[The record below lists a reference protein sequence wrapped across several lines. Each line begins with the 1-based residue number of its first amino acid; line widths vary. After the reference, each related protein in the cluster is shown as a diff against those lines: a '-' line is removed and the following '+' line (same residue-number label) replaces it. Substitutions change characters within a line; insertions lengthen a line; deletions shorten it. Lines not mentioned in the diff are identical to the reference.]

1 MKKNSKNFD
10 LKAKL
15 GNILMMKGKKKT
27 GEKILL
33 KSVKRLQKS
42 ISKNLRTLV
51 QLSIVNTTSTFKL
64 NEQIVKKGKRKAVRI
79 TPSFI
84 PSDSLRLTTSLK
96 FLKMGAFKNRKA
108 VSFYEKFTD
117 EILAS
122 FTLKSQA
129 VEKKNEVQK
138 EILANKRYL
147 SRFRW

>member
-1 MKKNSKNFD
+1 MRKNSKNFS

-15 GNILMMKGKKKT
+15 GNILMSNGKKKT

-42 ISKNLRTLV
+42 AGKNLRTLV

-64 NEQIVKKGKRKAVRI
+64 NEQIVKKGKRKTVRVA
-79 TPSFI
+79 PSFI

-96 FLKMGAFKNRKA
+96 FLKVGASKNRKA

-129 VEKKNEVQK
+129 VERKNEVQK
-138 EILANKRYL
+138 EIIMNKRYL

>member
-1 MKKNSKNFD
+1 MRKNSKNFD

-15 GNILMMKGKKKT
+15 GNILMISGKKKT

-42 ISKNLRTLV
+42 IGKNLRTFV

-64 NEQIVKKGKRKAVRI
+64 NEQVVKKGKRKAVRV

-84 PSDSLRLTTSLK
+84 PNDSLRLTTSLK
-96 FLKMGAFKNRKA
+96 FLKMGASKNRKA

-122 FTLKSQA
+122 FTLKGHA

-138 EILANKRYL
+138 EILTNKRYL
-147 SRFRW
+147 SKFRW

>member
-1 MKKNSKNFD
+1 MSN
-10 LKAKL
+10 
-15 GNILMMKGKKKT
+15 GKKKT
-27 GEKILL
+27 GEKLLL

-42 ISKNLRTLV
+42 TSKNLKTLI
-51 QLSIVNTTSTFKL
+51 QMSIVNTTSAFKL
-64 NEQIVKKGKRKAVRI
+64 SEQVVKRGKRKATRV

-84 PSDSLRLTTSLK
+84 PNDSLRLTASLK
-96 FLKMGAFKNRKA
+96 FLKMGASKSRKA
-108 VSFYEKFTD
+108 AFFYEKFTD

-138 EILANKRYL
+138 EILMNRRYL